1 MSQLFRPV
9 SKNLSS
15 LPSRSLCSRR
25 SNFSTVTAPYLLLGS
40 DVVGDS
46 PCGGKLVNFNLYDP
60 SIPRLKIK

>member
-1 MSQLFRPV
+1 
-9 SKNLSS
+9 S